1 MKKKKLKILLPL
13 SNCCLK
19 KFYDLDSISKYGSIF
34 IILFIIL
41 IQIFNITIGYNT
53 KMSIFSMFI
62 NMFFLVAI
70 LTKLEMIKVT
80 IFGEH
85 LDNVLKFIIF
95 VLILNFF
102 GYSLSSVQLYSFV
115 FAPMSFLGA
124 YFVFILLRTK

>member
-1 MKKKKLKILLPL
+1 MKKKKLKILWPI

-34 IILFIIL
+34 IISFIIL
-41 IQIFNITIGYNT
+41 IQIFNIVIGHNVQI
-53 KMSIFSMFI
+53 SFISMII

-85 LDNVLKFIIF
+85 LDNVLKLIIF

-102 GYSLSSVQLYSFV
+102 GYLLSSVQLYNYV

-124 YFVFILLRTK
+124 YFVFILLKTK

>member
-1 MKKKKLKILLPL
+1 MKKKKLKILWPI

-34 IILFIIL
+34 IISFIIL
-41 IQIFNITIGYNT
+41 IQIFNIVIGHNVQI
-53 KMSIFSMFI
+53 SFISMII

-70 LTKLEMIKVT
+70 LTKLEMIKIT

-85 LDNVLKFIIF
+85 LDNVLKLIIF

-102 GYSLSSVQLYSFV
+102 GYLLSSVQLYNYV

-124 YFVFILLRTK
+124 YFVFILLKTK